1 MNLAEVMLEKSKAK
15 DEVINAKRALLDA
28 RKAERAASKDLKV
41 YFMNGIKALEK
52 AGLLRAKQDP
62 TDTARYIYRLDATR
76 PSSDDLSISFY
87 QDEISIWNYN
97 RKNNWFVA
105 PLDKTEEVQ
114 THDSLGRRDIL
125 PKDDPDYIFMQKLLT
140 IFEAA
145 NTAR

>member
-41 YFMNGIKALEK
+41 YFINGIKALEK

-97 RKNNWFVA
+97 RKNYYST
-105 PLDKTEEVQ
+105 PLDKTEEVH
-114 THDSLGRRDIL
+114 TCDSLGRDGIL
-125 PKDDPDYIFMQKLLT
+125 PKDDPDYIFMQKLLP